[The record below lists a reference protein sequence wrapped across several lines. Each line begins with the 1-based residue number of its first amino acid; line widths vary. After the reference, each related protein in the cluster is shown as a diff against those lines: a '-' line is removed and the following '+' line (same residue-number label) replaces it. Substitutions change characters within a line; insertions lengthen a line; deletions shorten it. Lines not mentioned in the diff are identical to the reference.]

1 MSEDQKVGKVAVVT
15 GATSGIGKAIACGLA
30 KSGYSL
36 VINGFASQ
44 SECADVLAELKR
56 LGAKEAL
63 HVPTDMLKVTDV
75 EHLIDSTVE
84 AFGTVHVLVNN
95 AGIQY
100 TAPVEDF
107 HVEKWDQIISINL
120 SASFHTIRKSL
131 PHMQKQN
138 WGRII
143 NIASVH
149 GLVASTNKA
158 AYVAAKHGIIGLT
171 KVVALENAERNI
183 TCNAVCP
190 GWVETPLVEKQ
201 VEAIAENQEITI
213 EQARHQLISEKQ
225 PSNRFVS
232 LAEVSALCLFLVS
245 DSAAS
250 ITGASMPIDGGW
262 TAR

>member
-30 KSGYSL
+30 QAGYSL
-36 VINGFASQ
+36 VINGFGSQ

-56 LGAKEAL
+56 LGAREAL

-100 TAPVEDF
+100 TAPVEEF

-131 PHMQKQN
+131 PHMQKQD

-232 LAEVSALCLFLVS
+232 LGEVSALCLFLVS